1 MGNLIKESGRTARIT
16 LTKSHDSG
24 HMTQSAS
31 QMTRVDHPVARN
43 PSSSLED
50 EIEKCGVIKL
60 VKDFPGLGFSLDDS
74 SSGVRVRSLTPNGPA
89 SRDGRLQTDDRIL
102 SVN

>member
-1 MGNLIKESGRTARIT
+1 MGDQVKAINGISLRDKTQQETLNLIKESGRTARIT

-50 EIEKCGVIKL
+50 ELEK
-60 VKDFPGLGFSLDDS
+60 
-74 SSGVRVRSLTPNGPA
+74 SGVRVSKR
-89 SRDGRLQTDDRIL
+89 
-102 SVN
+102 